1 MRATATAIR
10 GSAAAANHVFIPVF
24 MKPNQLLVFAGIHM
38 LEVIVNKDSHNSLT
52 TKVKL
57 NF

>member
-24 MKPNQLLVFAGIHM
+24 MKPNKLLVFAGQYTYVGSYHQQR
-38 LEVIVNKDSHNSLT
+38 LT
-52 TKVKL
+52 
-57 NF
+57 